1 MIFLNGCYGR
11 YDRLSTSVL
20 IHESPAVVW
29 EVCSYTTGETV
40 LEIQF
45 PRFSWV
51 HKKFYFSKWT
61 VGENERIDFIWYPC
75 LARINVKNP
84 ILFDIPHKMA
94 DNGNMFP
101 CPFFSLSQSNKLLLY
116 ITAINRAPVNSQ
128 GNIFSVKATW
138 NTRSQTRTV
147 MVASSVKTHKKSL
160 SADSKT
166 SPWKHW
172 SRCSSFSHIKISD
185 DTMLIALNSFQ

>member
-61 VGENERIDFIWYPC
+61 VGENERIDFIWYLC

-101 CPFFSLSQSNKLLLY
+101 CPFFRWARVINCYFTLRLSTGRLLIVRGTY
-116 ITAINRAPVNSQ
+116 FPSKPRGIRD
-128 GNIFSVKATW
+128 
-138 NTRSQTRTV
+138 
-147 MVASSVKTHKKSL
+147 HKREL
-160 SADSKT
+160 
-166 SPWKHW
+166 
-172 SRCSSFSHIKISD
+172 
-185 DTMLIALNSFQ
+185 